1 MFRLMLV
8 IHAVLTT
15 GLVGVAVAAVLVAGL
30 TGWQPVAVAAL
41 AAVIVSFPLSW
52 WLARAITRN
61 IN

>member
-30 TGWQPVAVAAL
+30 PGWQPVALAAL
-41 AAVIVSFPLSW
+41 GAVIVSFPLSW
-52 WLARAITRN
+52 WLARAIARN